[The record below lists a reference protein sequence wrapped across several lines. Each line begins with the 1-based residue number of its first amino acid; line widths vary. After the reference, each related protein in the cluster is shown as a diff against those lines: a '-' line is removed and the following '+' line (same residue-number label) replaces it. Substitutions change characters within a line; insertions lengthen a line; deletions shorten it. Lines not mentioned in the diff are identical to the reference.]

1 MLKNPKKREHDKVF
15 YEKLNLSMSKVKSL
29 VGKFYSLIKNFIKK
43 IRLVRAPVAYATG
56 FSFAG
61 RA

>member
-29 VGKFYSLIKNFIKK
+29 VGKFYSLIKNFTQK
-43 IRLVRAPVAYATG
+43 IYKG
-56 FSFAG
+56 F
-61 RA
+61 

>member
-29 VGKFYSLIKNFIKK
+29 VGKFYSYLLKKFYKKNTQK
-43 IRLVRAPVAYATG
+43 IYKG
-56 FSFAG
+56 F
-61 RA
+61 